1 MQFLVMGWLV
11 LELTSS
17 SSQLGLVIF
26 LYGAPNFGMLLFGGL
41 IADRLDRRRL
51 LMTTQA
57 AAGLVVLGLAA
68 AVFTDHVAMPHV
80 YATAFV
86 LGVIQGLE
94 MPGRMAIVADLVP
107 RDDIM
112 NAVALNSAVMNTG
125 RIVGP
130 AVAGAVI
137 ELAGLGPAALF
148 NGSCYLLSFL
158 LMSRIHPGSRM
169 RAVGGT
175 SPVRELTEGL
185 RYFASTPIVF
195 TIIGIGFAYGMFASP
210 YLQVMP
216 AFAKQVL
223 GSDAGEVGLLI
234 AAAGVGSL
242 VGNIALASLGDFKH
256 RNRLMIGTLVMFPT
270 MLFAFAWSPWF
281 WLSWAILLF
290 VGMASMS
297 YVSLGT
303 TVLQLTVP
311 SDLLGRVMGF
321 WTIGAAFVYVGAL
334 PMGVTADWWTWPIA
348 VTAGAGLFGLV
359 VLWLGIWRP
368 TLRRMRV

>member
-17 SSQLGLVIF
+17 SSLLGLVIF

-41 IADRLDRRRL
+41 IADRLDRRKL

-57 AAGLVVLGLAA
+57 AAGVVVLLLAA
-68 AVFTDHVAMPHV
+68 AVFTDRVEMSYV
-80 YATAFV
+80 YVTAFV
-86 LGVIQGLE
+86 LGIFQGLE

-130 AVAGAVI
+130 AVAGLVI
-137 ELAGLGPAALF
+137 DLAGLDAAALF
-148 NGSCYLLSFL
+148 NGSCYLASFA
-158 LMSRIHPGSRM
+158 LMSRIQPRTRLRADSR
-169 RAVGGT
+169 T
-175 SPVRELTEGL
+175 SPVRELVEGL

-195 TIIGIGFAYGMFASP
+195 TIIGIGFAYGLFASP

-223 GSDAGEVGLLI
+223 NADAGGVGLLI
-234 AAAGVGSL
+234 AAAGAGSL
-242 VGNIALASLGDFKH
+242 IGNVGLASLGDFKY
-256 RNRLMIGTLVMFPT
+256 RNRLMIGTLVLFPT
-270 MLFAFAWSPWF
+270 MLLAFAWSPWF

-290 VGMASMS
+290 VGMGSMS

-311 SDLLGRVMGF
+311 SGLLGRVMGF

-334 PMGVTADWWTWPIA
+334 PMGVAADQWTWPIA
-348 VTAGAGLFGLV
+348 VSAGAGLFGLA

>member
-17 SSQLGLVIF
+17 SSLLGLVIF

-41 IADRLDRRRL
+41 IADRLDRRKL

-57 AAGLVVLGLAA
+57 AAGGVVLLLAT
-68 AVFTDHVAMPHV
+68 AVFTDRVEMSYV
-80 YATAFV
+80 YVTAFV

-130 AVAGAVI
+130 AVAGLVI
-137 ELAGLGPAALF
+137 DLAGLDAAALF
-148 NGSCYLLSFL
+148 NGSCYLASFA
-158 LMSRIHPGSRM
+158 LMSRIQPRTRLRADSRP
-169 RAVGGT
+169 
-175 SPVRELTEGL
+175 SPIRELVEGL

-195 TIIGIGFAYGMFASP
+195 TIIGIGFAYGLFASP

-223 GSDAGEVGLLI
+223 NADAGGVGLLI
-234 AAAGVGSL
+234 AAAGTGSL
-242 VGNIALASLGDFKH
+242 IGNVGLASLGDFKH
-256 RNRLMIGTLVMFPT
+256 RNRLMIGTLVLFPT
-270 MLFAFAWSPWF
+270 MLLAFAWSPWF

-290 VGMASMS
+290 VGMGSMS

-311 SDLLGRVMGF
+311 SGLLGRVMGF

-334 PMGVTADWWTWPIA
+334 PMGVAADQWTWPIA
-348 VTAGAGLFGLV
+348 VSAGAGIFGLT

-368 TLRRMRV
+368 TLRRMKV

>member
-11 LELTSS
+11 LELTAS

-26 LYGAPNFGMLLFGGL
+26 LYGAPNFGMLVFGGL

-57 AAGLVVLGLAA
+57 AAGLVVLLLAA
-68 AVFTDHVAMPHV
+68 TIFTDRVAMPHV

-130 AVAGAVI
+130 AVAGLVI
-137 ELAGLGPAALF
+137 DLAGLDAAALF
-148 NGSCYLLSFL
+148 NGSCYLVSFL
-158 LMSRIHPGSRM
+158 LMSRIRSRS
-169 RAVGGT
+169 RPRTDGGT
-175 SPVRELTEGL
+175 SPVRELVEGL
-185 RYFASTPIVF
+185 RYFVSTPIVF
-195 TIIGIGFAYGMFASP
+195 TIIGIGFAYGLFASP

-223 GSDAGEVGLLI
+223 NADAGEVGLLI
-234 AAAGVGSL
+234 AAAGTGSL
-242 VGNIALASLGDFKH
+242 IGNVGLASLGDFEH

-270 MLFAFAWSPWF
+270 MLLAFAWSPWF

-334 PMGVTADWWTWPIA
+334 PMGVAADWWTWPIA
-348 VTAGAGLFGLV
+348 VSAGAGLFGLT

>member
-11 LELTSS
+11 LELTPS

-26 LYGAPNFGMLLFGGL
+26 LYGAPNFGMLVFGGL

-57 AAGLVVLGLAA
+57 AAGLVVLLLAA
-68 AVFTDHVAMPHV
+68 AVFADRAAMPHV

-107 RDDIM
+107 REDIM

-137 ELAGLGPAALF
+137 DLAGLGPATIF

-158 LMSRIHPGSRM
+158 MMSRMQPRSRV
-169 RAVGGT
+169 RADVGT
-175 SPVRELTEGL
+175 SPVRELGEGL

-223 GSDAGEVGLLI
+223 DAGAGEVGLLI

-242 VGNIALASLGDFKH
+242 VGNIALASLGDFEH

-270 MLFAFAWSPWF
+270 MLLAFAWSPWF

-334 PMGVTADWWTWPIA
+334 PMGVAADWWTWPIA
-348 VTAGAGLFGLV
+348 VSAGAGLFGLV

>member
-17 SSQLGLVIF
+17 SSLLGLVIF
-26 LYGAPNFGMLLFGGL
+26 LYGAPNFAMLLFGGL

-51 LMTTQA
+51 LMATQA
-57 AAGLVVLGLAA
+57 AAGIVVLLLAA
-68 AVFTDHVAMPHV
+68 AVFTGRAAMPHV
-80 YATAFV
+80 YVTALV

-94 MPGRMAIVADLVP
+94 MPGRMAVVADLVP
-107 RDDIM
+107 REDIM

-137 ELAGLGPAALF
+137 DLVGMDAAALF

-158 LMSRIHPGSRM
+158 LMSRIQPRSRPRADGEGSPG
-169 RAVGGT
+169 
-175 SPVRELTEGL
+175 RELAEGL

-216 AFAKQVL
+216 AFARQVL
-223 GSDAGEVGLLI
+223 DADAGQVGLLI

-242 VGNIALASLGDFKH
+242 TGNVVLASLGDYRY
-256 RNRLMIGTLVMFPT
+256 RNRLMIGTLVMFPA
-270 MLFAFAWSPWF
+270 MLLAFAWSPWF
-281 WLSWAILLF
+281 WLSCAILVF

-297 YVSLGT
+297 YVALGT

-311 SDLLGRVMGF
+311 AALLGRVMGF
-321 WTIGAAFVYVGAL
+321 WTIGAAFIYVGAL
-334 PMGVTADWWTWPIA
+334 PMGVVADWSTWPIA
-348 VTAGAGLFGLV
+348 VTVGAGLFGLT